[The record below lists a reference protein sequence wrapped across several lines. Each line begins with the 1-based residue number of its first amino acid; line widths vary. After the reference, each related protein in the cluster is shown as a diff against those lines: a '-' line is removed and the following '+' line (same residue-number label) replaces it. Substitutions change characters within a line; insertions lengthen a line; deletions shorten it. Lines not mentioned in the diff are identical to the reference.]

1 MEEQTIT
8 QTDQNTDQHDNPN
21 ECTASDSQAEPSL
34 EEKLAERERA
44 VAEREQAIAI
54 AEKRGIAARH
64 LNENKLP
71 EELTKYVN
79 MESEESIKES
89 VTELHSIL
97 EKYAKNYNDRN
108 IGSLPTVNTGM
119 EHGQPTHSD
128 TADTGFLKGLT
139 G

>member
-21 ECTASDSQAEPSL
+21 ECTASDSQSEHSL
-34 EEKLAERERA
+34 EENLAERERA

-79 MESEESIKES
+79 IESEESIKES
-89 VTELHSIL
+89 VTELYNIL
-97 EKYAKNYNDRN
+97 EKYAKNYNERY
-108 IGSLPTVNTGM
+108 IASLPTISTGIV
-119 EHGQPTHSD
+119 HGKPPQLHS
-128 TADTGFLKGLT
+128 DTGFLKGLT